1 MASGTSGPN
10 ATWRAS
16 TEEDSSMSKNTTQI
30 KAAVV
35 REEGGPFSIAS
46 RTLIEALDP
55 NGIAMTA
62 VQQGGIR

>member
-1 MASGTSGPN
+1 
-10 ATWRAS
+10 
-16 TEEDSSMSKNTTQI
+16 MSKNTTQI

-35 REEGGPFSIAS
+35 REKGGPFGIAS